1 MIRIGISTDQH
12 WSQNSSILRKQGK
25 KYSVRLENLIKSVN
39 WFEQLT
45 EIEHCDM
52 NFYLGDFFD
61 RSDLN
66 AQEITA
72 LSEIKWFNNK
82 KYFLVGN
89 HESNVLNLNFSSTK
103 VFEKLDSKII
113 SEPMKLEAN
122 SLVDMYFLPYMSSNN
137 KVLKLTDYIPKDT
150 KKKIILSHNDIAG
163 LQYGKFISTSGFL
176 VNDIMNDCT
185 LFINGH
191 LHNSRIINDKIVL
204 VGNLTGQNFN
214 EDSTK
219 YEHLAYIMQ
228 IDDDGKITLEPYIN
242 PYAFNF
248 YKIYINSL
256 NDLNKLNNLK
266 SNSVLSL
273 VCNGNL
279 VQRTKD
285 LVRNNKNVV
294 EYRVISV
301 YQRETSEEDGTEE
314 FIKTEDH
321 ITQFIN
327 YVQTKLEPSK
337 ILSEE
342 LSILYNL

>member
-12 WSQNSSILRKQGK
+12 WSQNSSILRSQGK

-52 NFYLGDFFD
+52 SFYLGDFFD

-89 HESNVLNLNFSSTK
+89 HESNVLNLDFSSTK
-103 VFEKLDSKII
+103 IFEKLDSKII

-137 KVLKLTDYIPKDT
+137 KLLKLSDYIPKDN

-191 LHNSRIINDKIVL
+191 LHNSQIINNKIVL

-248 YKIYINSL
+248 YKIKIVQRKDIEQL
-256 NDLNKLNNLK
+256 DNLK
-266 SNSVLSL
+266 TNSVVSVTCNSNLL
-273 VCNGNL
+273 VDVSNIL
-279 VQRTKD
+279 KEK
-285 LVRNNKNVV
+285 RNIV
-294 EYRVISV
+294 EYRLVSL
-301 YQRETSEEDGTEE
+301 YTGTTIVDDVVN
-314 FIKTEDH
+314 FKAEDH
-321 ITQFIN
+321 LQQFID
-327 YVQTKLEPSK
+327 YVQTKITPSD

-342 LSILYNL
+342 LVLLSKV